1 MIQPYLHLP
10 DLGPE
15 ATERHALFAAR
26 VAHWPFA
33 DLLRA
38 AWEDYQNSPQHH
50 VLARQLHFINALHPG
65 QASSRA
71 SWEIDRCHTVE
82 LRYLRRPGEGVIE
95 CTLLGKACGPDDDSA
110 RANALEWWQ
119 SLSTLFPTGY
129 ALIPAEDPEQF
140 AKWSGEDIV
149 AKINSFNVAEVRRPA
164 EMVLWTDKHQP
175 IRHIPLI
182 HPFAFQPEGWEAV
195 WATQMRVN
203 APTLIAVSLR
213 PVALPPAEELA
224 LAQIFDEVLIQ
235 AFQVLPSL
243 RLRLRDAALA
253 YYAYLQPQPGLYA
266 VRVHVIGPPAV
277 RLAVRGALSAPVWP
291 HRPPTLGQ
299 ADLME
304 PPADELTTV
313 LNNLSWLEQAPWEGS
328 DLPALFEG
336 LRYRV
341 DAANALCAFRLPLL
355 AARDMSGIKLGQEIP
370 PDERPLQS

>member
-1 MIQPYLHLP
+1 MDPYLHLP
-10 DLGPE
+10 DLGLEAPE
-15 ATERHALFAAR
+15 QYALFAAR
-26 VAHWPFA
+26 VAHWPFV

-38 AWEDYQNSPQHH
+38 AWEDYENSPQRH

-65 QASSRA
+65 QVASRD
-71 SWEIDRCHTVE
+71 SWEIDRRHTVE

-95 CTLLGKACGPDDDSA
+95 CTLLGKACGPDKDSA

-129 ALIPAEDPEQF
+129 ALIPAEDSEQF
-140 AKWSGEDIV
+140 ARWSGEDIV
-149 AKINSFNVAEVRRPA
+149 TKINSFNVAEIRRPT
-164 EMVLWTDKHQP
+164 EMVLWTDKRLP

-195 WATQMRVN
+195 WATQLRVN
-203 APTLIAVSLR
+203 APTLTAVSLR
-213 PVALPPAEELA
+213 PVTLPLADELA
-224 LAQIFDEVLIQ
+224 LAEVFDDVWLQ
-235 AFQVLPSL
+235 LVRARPSLLL
-243 RLRLRDAALA
+243 RLRETADYYHMYLR
-253 YYAYLQPQPGLYA
+253 PRPGLYT
-266 VRVHVIGPPAV
+266 VRVHVVGPPAV

-291 HRPPTLGQ
+291 NRAAAGQ

-313 LNNLSWLEQAPWEGS
+313 LSNLAWLEQAPWEGS
-328 DLPALFEG
+328 DLPPLFEG

-370 PDERPLQS
+370 PDERPLQG